1 MELKA
6 IIWKE
11 LKDLSRDRKTLFTA
25 VFLPAFMLPLMAQ
38 LLILAMKSVPTTI
51 VVVNMD
57 KGAEVPSFLFQPVPF
72 AGAGAQKVNLG
83 DQLVN
88 LINVTVHKINPLA
101 KVVVLKNLKEVKN
114 YDILVIIP
122 KDFSEKLLVL
132 DPRSFNVTEVAVYY
146 KASSAS
152 MGLGAN
158 TIYQAIVQLFKAF
171 STEVAK
177 ERAQVLLACCNVT
190 EVSPQAVI
198 SPLVVKTQYVSV
210 TGQRISRAELS
221 KLMSSK
227 LLMFSIFYV
236 TVPVL
241 AFVSDS
247 VAGEKERKTLETLLA
262 SPIKR
267 RNIVLGKFV
276 ATIVLGLIAAVAD
289 VVGLI
294 AYIQILNSQISSIA
308 SVVHTKGVNVISLT
322 LDPRIIALHGV
333 VMFLVVASTAAMLM
347 PIASLTDSVR
357 SAQSVG
363 GIVQMIPLLVILYA
377 MYADVYTLPMPWKAF
392 VFAIPHTYAVVA
404 IDQAL
409 KGSVLGVVES
419 LAVMVII
426 TAALLWI
433 TTKIFESEL
442 LVTSAFAFGRARKKA

>member
-1 MELKA
+1 
-6 IIWKE
+6 
-11 LKDLSRDRKTLFTA
+11 
-25 VFLPAFMLPLMAQ
+25 MLPLMAQ
-38 LLILAMKSVPTTI
+38 LLMLAIKSVPTTI
-51 VVVNMD
+51 VIVNMD
-57 KGAEVPSFLFQPVPF
+57 EGAEVPSFLFQQVPL
-72 AGAGAQKVNLG
+72 AGASVRRANLG
-83 DQLVN
+83 EQVAS
-88 LINVTVHKINPLA
+88 LINATVRKINPLA
-101 KVVVLKNLKEVKN
+101 KVVVLKDLNEVRT

-122 KDFSEKLLVL
+122 KDFSKKLLVM
-132 DPRSFNVTEVAVYY
+132 DPQSFNVTEVAVYY
-146 KASSAS
+146 RTSSAS

-158 TIYQAIVQLFKAF
+158 TIYQAIVQLLKTF
-171 STEVAK
+171 SAEVAR

-190 EVSPQAVI
+190 QVSPEAVLN
-198 SPLVVKTQYVSV
+198 PLVVKTQYVSV

-267 RNIVLGKFV
+267 RNVVLGKFA

-294 AYIQILNSQISSIA
+294 AYVQIINSQLSSITSA
-308 SVVHTKGVNVISLT
+308 VSSKGINVISFT
-322 LDPRIIALHGV
+322 LDPTVIALHGII
-333 VMFLVVASTAAMLM
+333 MLLVVASTAAMLM

-363 GIVQMIPLLVILYA
+363 GIVQMVPLLVILYA
-377 MYADVYTLPMPWKAF
+377 MYADVYTLPMPWKAL

-409 KGSVLGVVES
+409 KGSALGVLES
-419 LAVMVII
+419 LSAMLII
-426 TAALLWI
+426 TAILLWI

-442 LVTSAFAFGRARKKA
+442 LVTSAFGRARKKA